1 MTDPAPV
8 IASPCTRVCMV
19 DGASG
24 LCVGCLRTLG
34 EIAGWAAL
42 TDAERAEIM
51 QALPSR
57 RSRVAPGRLEQG

>member
-1 MTDPAPV
+1 MTETPAP
-8 IASPCTRVCMV
+8 IASPCIRICVV

-34 EIAGWAAL
+34 EIAGWAGF

-51 QALPSR
+51 NALPAR
-57 RSRVAPGRLEQG
+57 RDRIPAGPPRS

>member
-1 MTDPAPV
+1 MTETQGP
-8 IASPCTRVCMV
+8 IASPCVRLCVV

-42 TDAERAEIM
+42 TDAERAEVM
-51 QALPSR
+51 RALPAR
-57 RSRVAPGRLEQG
+57 HDRVPAGRA

>member
-1 MTDPAPV
+1 MTDPGPV
-8 IASPCTRVCMV
+8 IASPCIRLCVV

-51 QALPSR
+51 QALPAR
-57 RSRVAPGRLEQG
+57 RGQVAPGRLSG